1 RTNAVRDQGAESG
14 LFRAAMDK
22 IRGSHSLGQSLRTA
36 ALAAGLM
43 SDAQCYAELLAQFY
57 LATAALEARLAA
69 TQPATAPMA
78 AAVRAACGYSFTEG
92 YEADLASL
100 LGPEWRKAVAERLTT
115 EPARRYV
122 ARLER
127 AGDAELAAAAF
138 ILWGPLAIGGGAAL
152 KPRVR
157 NAFGEDATH
166 VFRSVTEGGSE
177 GRTRRRDVFIAAYDA
192 LAGIDTPA
200 FEEVTTHVGELMQL
214 NNEMMIACRQ
224 RPWWSKYLRGGAAL
238 VV

>member
-1 RTNAVRDQGAESG
+1 MSREERRTNAVRDQGAESG

-22 IRGSHSLGQSLRTA
+22 IRGSHSLGQKLRTA

-43 SDAQCYAELLAQFY
+43 SDARCYAELLAQFY
-57 LATAALEARLAA
+57 LATAALEARLAV
-69 TQPATAPMA
+69 TQPATEPLA
-78 AAVRAACGYSFTEG
+78 AAVSAACGYSFTEG

-100 LGPEWRKAVAERLTT
+100 LGPEWRKDVAERLST

-127 AGDAELAAAAF
+127 AGDSELAAAAF

-157 NAFGEDATH
+157 NAFGEGATH
-166 VFRSVTEGGSE
+166 VFSSVTEGGSE
-177 GRTRRRDVFIAAYDA
+177 GRKRRRDGFIAAYDA
-192 LAGIDTPA
+192 LVGAD
-200 FEEVTTHVGELMQL
+200 EVKPSTL
-214 NNEMMIACRQ
+214 NPKPQTLN
-224 RPWWSKYLRGGAAL
+224 PKP
-238 VV
+238 